1 MNKFSLVLQF
11 MLGVMMALAFLAG
24 GGIAAAIYLSAK
36 HSLQPER
43 PVFEEER
50 ATTKAASSAKNSPK
64 QLKSV
69 AANSIEP
76 GAKPAPSAKQLPPG
90 AYRARVI
97 WQEGLLLR
105 ESPNFESASVGGVE
119 YNAQVVVLEESA
131 DKEWQRVR
139 LEDGGQEGWI
149 KGGNTERITQ

>member
-1 MNKFSLVLQF
+1 MNKFSLALQF

-24 GGIAAAIYLSAK
+24 GGIAAAIYLAAK
-36 HSLQPER
+36 HSSQPER

-50 ATTKAASSAKNSPK
+50 AP
-64 QLKSV
+64 
-69 AANSIEP
+69 I
-76 GAKPAPSAKQLPPG
+76 KPAPSAKNTPKQVKAVAANTTQPATKPAPAAQPLPPG

-97 WQEGLLLR
+97 WQEGLLVR

-119 YNAQVVVLEESA
+119 YSETVVVLEESG

-139 LEDGGQEGWI
+139 LDDGGVEGWI
-149 KGGNTERITQ
+149 KGGNTERIPQ